1 MKKKKKSQPTLT
13 ESVITT
19 TSQLAK
25 ERGLDPAILEKE
37 ALEYG
42 FGYLASGVCNVDLAR
57 YDQWISEQ
65 IRSSGA
71 DIEKPASRKTLSEVM
86 NPGVLNA
93 NISRLSDQLTKD
105 KADLEWHGKR
115 LEETDDALEKKQ
127 IRVKMKRLSEKISRK
142 EDHTSIAKDR
152 LNHLLDIE
160 LGDSE
165 IETPNTEENHDENDN

>member
-1 MKKKKKSQPTLT
+1 MKRKKKSQQSLT

-19 TSQLAK
+19 AGQLAK
-25 ERGLDPAILEKE
+25 ERGLDPDILEKE

-42 FGYLASGVCNVDLAR
+42 FGVMVSGQCNVDVVR
-57 YDQWISEQ
+57 YDEWVGEQ

-93 NISRLSDQLTKD
+93 NISRLSDQLIKD
-105 KADLEWHGKR
+105 KADLEWHSKR
-115 LEETDDALEKKQ
+115 LEETSDELEKKQ

-152 LNHLLDIE
+152 LNHLLDVE

-165 IETPNTEENHDENDN
+165 IETPNTEENQDENDD